1 MGAGIEQTLWKSGGR
16 NTKQREQG
24 NECDWAG
31 ENKGGTYRR
40 WTFFT
45 EKKER
50 QMVRES
56 LDLEKKTMVSKAL
69 AESSNFGENTEL

>member
-1 MGAGIEQTLWKSGGR
+1 MGGTPSR
-16 NTKQREQG
+16 
-24 NECDWAG
+24 

-69 AESSNFGENTEL
+69 AASSNFRENKTEL